1 LLLYGFYFLLIFL
14 DSLFQNKN
22 PQVAI
27 VSIATSFIQFLG
39 YGLGFLQSQF
49 FRQVK
54 SKKIRYM
61 LF

>member
-1 LLLYGFYFLLIFL
+1 LLIFL

-27 VSIATSFIQFLG
+27 VSIATSFTQFLG

-49 FRQVK
+49 FSP
-54 SKKIRYM
+54 SKK
-61 LF
+61 